1 MARLKTD
8 WIAIATAGPTVDGR
22 QIEAQWLTDAAKC
35 YNRDEYTAMIWPYH
49 ESPYWRAFGTNFG
62 EVDELKTE
70 TRDGK
75 IQLMARLIPNQ
86 FLIEANK
93 SGQKLF
99 TSVEI
104 FEDYLGSGKYFLKGL
119 AVTDTP
125 ASIGTTRLQ
134 FNQDNPEAHHGNVEA
149 LTLTLPGDNVD
160 SATEQQTRRGFFS
173 RLFSQETPSPHELPK
188 AIPMDEKQFNQVM
201 DAINHIGTR
210 VDTMEKSFAD
220 ALPLLVQ
227 APTLPQDSASDPAN
241 NDEDK
246 GNFASKE
253 QLDQLATAIES
264 LSKKMDDISQ
274 TFADLQ
280 GDNTPLPNGNP
291 SGDESINLV

>member
-134 FNQDNPEAHHGNVEA
+134 FSQDNPGAHHGNVEA
-149 LTLTLPGDNVD
+149 LTLTLPGDDAD
-160 SATEQQTRRGFFS
+160 SAAEQQTRRGFFS
-173 RLFSQETPSPHELPK
+173 RLFSQETPTPHEPPK
-188 AIPMDEKQFNQVM
+188 ATPMDEKQFNQVM
-201 DAINHIGTR
+201 DAINHIGTH
-210 VDTMEKSFAD
+210 VETMEKSFAD
-220 ALPLLVQ
+220 ALPPTVQ
-227 APTLPQDSASDPAN
+227 APTPSKGATPNPAIEGEN
-241 NDEDK
+241 R
-246 GNFASKE
+246 GNFASQE
-253 QLDQLATAIES
+253 QLDQLVTAIES
-264 LSKKMDDISQ
+264 LSKKVDDISQ

-280 GDNTPLPNGNP
+280 DDNTPLPHGNP